1 MAARVSLLCCSL
13 FFASLVNAQVAVDV
27 SAGGVRVQTG
37 KSSVSTASNSA
48 GSIDAD
54 VEMEG
59 VAVINGTVYI
69 DGERI
74 PKGKRSHTARKSG
87 KTYLIEWGR
96 DGNVSVREK

>member
-1 MAARVSLLCCSL
+1 MAARVILLSVAVL
-13 FFASLVNAQVAVDV
+13 FASLVNAQVAVDV

-37 KSSVSTASNSA
+37 KTGGATASNSA
-48 GSIDAD
+48 GSIDSD

>member
-1 MAARVSLLCCSL
+1 MAARVILLSVAVL
-13 FFASLVNAQVAVDV
+13 FASLVNAQVAVDV

-37 KSSVSTASNSA
+37 KTGGATASNSA
-48 GSIDAD
+48 GSIESD

>member
-1 MAARVSLLCCSL
+1 MAARVILLSVAVL
-13 FFASLVNAQVAVDV
+13 FASLVNAQVAVNV

-37 KSSVSTASNSA
+37 KTGGSTTSNSA
-48 GSIDAD
+48 GSIDSD

>member
-1 MAARVSLLCCSL
+1 MAARVILLSVAVL
-13 FFASLVNAQVAVDV
+13 FASLVNAQVAVDV

-37 KSSVSTASNSA
+37 KTGGSTASNSA
-48 GSIDAD
+48 GSIDSD

-87 KTYLIEWGR
+87 KTYLIEWRR